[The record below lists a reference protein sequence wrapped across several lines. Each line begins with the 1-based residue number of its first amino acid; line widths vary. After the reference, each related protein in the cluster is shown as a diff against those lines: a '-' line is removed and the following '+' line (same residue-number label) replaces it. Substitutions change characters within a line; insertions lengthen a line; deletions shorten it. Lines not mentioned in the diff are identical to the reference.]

1 MKRDRQFLLLLIAV
15 FAVVAAILVMPFLQY
30 VLAAIV
36 LAYLIT
42 PVHRRLAPRWG
53 PRVSAVV
60 LMVSALLAVVLPV
73 LALLQWVLR
82 EARRVVGNLR
92 TFADETTLPEEL
104 LGVDVTLND
113 LVGSS
118 GSEGS
123 AIVGGIL
130 DVLGSITDVGIGLVV
145 MLFVLY
151 YLLTAGPSLLRW
163 TRRAS
168 PLPEDTLD
176 ELLERLDQLM
186 YAVVVVNVAIGVVQ
200 GVLTGL
206 GLWVVGFDNV
216 VFWTVLT
223 VALSLLPFVGAPV
236 VWGPAAAYLILMG
249 APVRG
254 VGLALWGTAVVGLS
268 DDYLRPVIGG
278 READLNP
285 GLFVLGIFGG
295 VAAFGVMGVFF
306 GPVILGALK
315 ALVEVYVRDAPT
327 TKQSGG

>member
-1 MKRDRQFLLLLIAV
+1 MNRDRQFLLLLIAV
-15 FAVVAAILVMPFLQY
+15 FALLAAVLVAPFLQY

-36 LAYLIT
+36 LAYLLV
-42 PVHRRLAPRWG
+42 PVHRRLAPRIG
-53 PRVSAVV
+53 PRVAAVV
-60 LMVSALLAVVLPV
+60 LMVATLLAVVLPL
-73 LALLQWVLR
+73 LALFQSVLQ

-92 TFADETTLPEEL
+92 TFAAETTLPEEL
-104 LGVDVTLND
+104 LGVDVTLSD
-113 LVGSS
+113 LLGSS
-118 GSEGS
+118 GSDGT

-130 DVLGSITDVGIGLVV
+130 DVLGGVTDVGVGLVI

-163 TRRAS
+163 TRRAA
-168 PLPEDTLD
+168 PLPADTLD
-176 ELLERLDQLM
+176 ELFERLDQLM

-200 GVLTGL
+200 GVLTGI
-206 GLWVVGFDNV
+206 GLWAVGFSNV

-223 VALSLLPFVGAPV
+223 TALALLPFVGAPV
-236 VWGPAAAYLILMG
+236 VWGPAAAYLVLMG

-254 VGLALWGTAVVGLS
+254 VALALWGTAVVGLS

-285 GLFVLGIFGG
+285 GLFVVGIFGG

-306 GPVILGALK
+306 GPVVLGALK
-315 ALVEVYVRDAPT
+315 ALVEVYVRDAPA
-327 TKQSGG
+327 TKQ